1 MKKVYL
7 SILVCSIAYF
17 LACKEDVTE
26 LTIDSNLESA
36 IIKHSKTGSLSD
48 YIMPSSIDYKS
59 LPNQDPNNPVTAEK
73 VALGKLLFFETG
85 LAQDAKKSVSLNTY
99 SCSSCHV
106 PEKNFTA
113 GRIQGIADGGV
124 GFGHLGEGRSK
135 NVDYQGSEVDAQGAR
150 PLPTINLTFVRNALW
165 SGAFGARGMNVGTES
180 AWGVVDSLTS
190 INAKGFEGLESNNT
204 RALFVHR
211 QVINK
216 DLMTKLGLKDKFDS
230 AFPDVP
236 ESERYVPQ
244 MASNA
249 IAAYFRTVLTNEAPF
264 QEWLKGNKKAMTLQQ
279 KRGAELFFGKAAC
292 INCHNS
298 PSFNN
303 QRFAAVGVKNL
314 FQSGHEVFRTDV
326 NDARNKGRGGFTLRD
341 EDLYKFKVPQLY
353 NLKGIGFYFHG
364 GSKNSLREVIEY
376 FNEAKGENPDVP
388 TERLDPQFQ
397 PLNLTNT
404 EIDDLLEF
412 LENGLYDDN
421 LVRYKPYF
429 TQSGFCFPNN
439 DPQSK
444 KDMGCK

>member
-180 AWGVVDSLTS
+180 AWGIVDSLTS

>member
-59 LPNQDPNNPVTAEK
+59 LPNQDPKNPVTAEK

-113 GRIQGIADGGV
+113 GRFQGIADGGV

-165 SGAFGARGMNVGTES
+165 SGAFGARGMNIGTES

-216 DLMTKLGLKDKFDS
+216 ELMTKLGLKDKFDS

-249 IAAYFRTVLTNEAPF
+249 IAAYFRTILTDEAPF
-264 QEWLKGNKKAMTLQQ
+264 QLWLKGDKKAMTLQQ

-364 GSKNSLREVIEY
+364 ASKNSLREVIEY

-388 TERLDPQFQ
+388 VERLDPQFK

>member
-113 GRIQGIADGGV
+113 GRFQGIADGGV

-135 NVDYQGSEVDAQGAR
+135 NVSYQGSEVDAQGAR
-150 PLPTINLTFVRNALW
+150 PLPTINLTYVRNALW
-165 SGAFGARGMNVGTES
+165 SGAFGARGMNIGTES
-180 AWGVVDSLTS
+180 AWGIVDSLTS

-249 IAAYFRTVLTNEAPF
+249 IAAYFRTILTNEAPF

-388 TERLDPQFQ
+388 TERLDPQFK
-397 PLNLTNT
+397 PLNLTST

>member
-1 MKKVYL
+1 
-7 SILVCSIAYF
+7 
-17 LACKEDVTE
+17 
-26 LTIDSNLESA
+26 
-36 IIKHSKTGSLSD
+36 
-48 YIMPSSIDYKS
+48 
-59 LPNQDPNNPVTAEK
+59 
-73 VALGKLLFFETG
+73 
-85 LAQDAKKSVSLNTY
+85 
-99 SCSSCHV
+99 
-106 PEKNFTA
+106 
-113 GRIQGIADGGV
+113 
-124 GFGHLGEGRSK
+124 
-135 NVDYQGSEVDAQGAR
+135 
-150 PLPTINLTFVRNALW
+150 
-165 SGAFGARGMNVGTES
+165 
-180 AWGVVDSLTS
+180 
-190 INAKGFEGLESNNT
+190 
-204 RALFVHR
+204 
-211 QVINK
+211 
-216 DLMTKLGLKDKFDS
+216 
-230 AFPDVP
+230 
-236 ESERYVPQ
+236 
-244 MASNA
+244 
-249 IAAYFRTVLTNEAPF
+249 
-264 QEWLKGNKKAMTLQQ
+264 MTLQQ

-388 TERLDPQFQ
+388 TERLDPQFK
-397 PLNLTNT
+397 PLNLTST

>member
-150 PLPTINLTFVRNALW
+150 PLPTINLTFVRIALW

>member
-397 PLNLTNT
+397 PLNLTST

>member
-249 IAAYFRTVLTNEAPF
+249 IAAYFRTILTNEAPF

-364 GSKNSLREVIEY
+364 GSKNSLREVIDY

>member
-7 SILVCSIAYF
+7 IILVCSIAYF

-85 LAQDAKKSVSLNTY
+85 LAQDAKQSVSLNTY

-106 PEKNFTA
+106 PEKSFTA
-113 GRIQGIADGGV
+113 GRFQGIADGGV
-124 GFGHLGEGRSK
+124 GFGFLGEGRSK
-135 NVDYQGSEVDAQGAR
+135 NVNYQGSEVDAQGAR
-150 PLPTINLTFVRNALW
+150 PLPTINLTYVRNALW

-180 AWGVVDSLTS
+180 AWGIVDSLTS
-190 INAKGFEGLESNNT
+190 INHKGFEGLEANNT

-314 FQSGHEVFRTDV
+314 FQSGHEIFRTDV

-364 GSKNSLREVIEY
+364 ASKNSLREVIEY

-388 TERLDPQFQ
+388 AERLDPQFK

>member
-376 FNEAKGENPDVP
+376 FNEAKGENPNVP

-397 PLNLTNT
+397 PLNLTST

>member
-113 GRIQGIADGGV
+113 GRFQGIADGGV

-135 NVDYQGSEVDAQGAR
+135 NVSYQGSEVDAQGAR
-150 PLPTINLTFVRNALW
+150 PLPTINLTYVRNALW
-165 SGAFGARGMNVGTES
+165 SGAFGARGMNIGTES
-180 AWGVVDSLTS
+180 AWGIVDSLTS

-249 IAAYFRTVLTNEAPF
+249 IAAYFRTILTNEAPF

-364 GSKNSLREVIEY
+364 ASKNSLREVIEY

-388 TERLDPQFQ
+388 TERLDPQFK
-397 PLNLTNT
+397 PLNLTST

-444 KDMGCK
+444 NDMGCK

>member
-113 GRIQGIADGGV
+113 GRFQGIADGGV

-150 PLPTINLTFVRNALW
+150 PLPTINLTYVRNALW
-165 SGAFGARGMNVGTES
+165 SGAFGARGMNIGTES
-180 AWGVVDSLTS
+180 AWGIVDSLTS

-236 ESERYVPQ
+236 ESERFTAQ
-244 MASNA
+244 IASNA
-249 IAAYFRTVLTNEAPF
+249 IAAYFRTILTNEAPF

-364 GSKNSLREVIEY
+364 ASKNSLREVIEY

>member
-376 FNEAKGENPDVP
+376 FNEAKGENPNVP